1 VHTEAVLELDE
12 ITTQPRVDVVVAD
25 AVNGAPL
32 LMSTYTG
39 RAHFAVDQVDR
50 GGPVA
55 YGFLLPDSLLYK
67 AAPVTVTAEATLAFA
82 RYPDSAARG
91 VVDPRATILPGPDGD
106 RLRLEF
112 TLLGSDMCIVAYRV
126 TALVPR

>member
-1 VHTEAVLELDE
+1 VDTEPVLELDE
-12 ITTQPRVDVVVAD
+12 ITTQRRIDVVVAD
-25 AVNGAPL
+25 VATGAPL

-50 GGPVA
+50 GGPAA

-67 AAPVTVTAEATLAFA
+67 VAPVAVTAEATLAFA

-91 VVDPRATILPGPDGD
+91 VIDPRVTIVPGPDGD

-126 TALVPR
+126 TALAPR